1 MDEKKLSGREL
12 LFTTHGIPPMGASL
26 SLAFQHL
33 VAMIV
38 GCVTPAIIV
47 ANAAGLDMSDRVI
60 LIQASLVV
68 SAISTFLQIFPIG
81 GKKGGFRFGSGLPVI
96 IGVSFAYVPSMQAI
110 AGAGEGGHLGVANIA
125 GAMLVG
131 GAVAVIVGLFL
142 KKIRKFFPPIITG
155 TVVFTIGLSLYPT
168 AINYM
173 AGGTS
178 NTYELVVQTKG
189 LTEALVYGSW
199 QNWVVALLT
208 LAMVVFLSNYTKG
221 ITKLAATLFGMIF
234 GYIVA
239 LCFGMVDF
247 SGLSSSGWFEAPHLV
262 PFGMSFDVAACIA
275 LGLLFAVNSVQA
287 IGDFTSTT
295 VGGMDRTVTVVGL
308 SVALG
313 VGVWQAADSIG
324 QFPET
329 FTMVF
334 GKSPVVVATI
344 VALILHNIIPKDKD
358 SLAD

>member
-155 TVVFTIGLSLYPT
+155 TVVFNIGLSLYPT
-168 AINYM
+168 AIN
-173 AGGTS
+173 
-178 NTYELVVQTKG
+178 
-189 LTEALVYGSW
+189 
-199 QNWVVALLT
+199 
-208 LAMVVFLSNYTKG
+208 LS
-221 ITKLAATLFGMIF
+221 
-234 GYIVA
+234 
-239 LCFGMVDF
+239 
-247 SGLSSSGWFEAPHLV
+247 
-262 PFGMSFDVAACIA
+262 
-275 LGLLFAVNSVQA
+275 
-287 IGDFTSTT
+287 
-295 VGGMDRTVTVVGL
+295 
-308 SVALG
+308 
-313 VGVWQAADSIG
+313 
-324 QFPET
+324 
-329 FTMVF
+329 
-334 GKSPVVVATI
+334 
-344 VALILHNIIPKDKD
+344 LIHI
-358 SLAD
+358 